1 MSIYAAK
8 NLGDVVFVELPALD
22 LEVSASDSIG
32 AVESVKSA
40 SDILTP
46 VSGKIIEA
54 NNVLQEKPG
63 TINKSPEGEG
73 WIARIQ
79 VKDTGEMEKLM
90 STDEYAKF
98 TAE

>member
-1 MSIYAAK
+1 M
-8 NLGDVVFVELPALD
+8 
-22 LEVSASDSIG
+22 
-32 AVESVKSA
+32 
-40 SDILTP
+40 
-46 VSGKIIEA
+46 
-54 NNVLQEKPG
+54 LQEKPG

-79 VKDTGEMEKLM
+79 VKDKGEMEKLM

>member
-1 MSIYAAK
+1 M
-8 NLGDVVFVELPALD
+8 ELPAID
-22 LEVSASDSIG
+22 LEVSAGDSMG

-73 WIARIQ
+73 WIARIE
-79 VKDTGEMEKLM
+79 VKDKGEMKELM
-90 STDEYAKF
+90 SMDEYAKF

>member
-1 MSIYAAK
+1 M
-8 NLGDVVFVELPALD
+8 ELPALD
-22 LEVSASDSIG
+22 LEVSAGDSMG

-63 TINKSPEGEG
+63 TINQSPEGEG

-79 VKDTGEMEKLM
+79 VKDGGEMEKLM
-90 STDEYAKF
+90 SMDEYTRF

>member
-1 MSIYAAK
+1 M
-8 NLGDVVFVELPALD
+8 
-22 LEVSASDSIG
+22 G

-54 NNVLQEKPG
+54 NDVLQEKPG

-73 WIARIQ
+73 WIAKIQ
-79 VKDTGEMEKLM
+79 VKDKGEMEKLM